1 MAIIAFKKSVPM
13 MVFKSLKVFRRVRVE
28 MPMPQHLTDNA
39 APSLVPVEKKGIDF
53 DKKGTHLKAL
63 VKDAKS
69 REVLTTETVLRK
81 CSRQASERVR
91 RRISFMRAQTGQ
103 IKAQNSPFR

>member
-28 MPMPQHLTDNA
+28 MPMPQHVTDNA

-69 REVLTTETVLRK
+69 RGSSHNRDSPPQVFKAGKREGTSAHIIHESTN
-81 CSRQASERVR
+81 
-91 RRISFMRAQTGQ
+91 RAD
-103 IKAQNSPFR
+103 